1 MPGAIKYQVRA
12 TKHEDLMRAKVTQ
25 VKGITFV
32 GKAASNNWVV
42 MDGPEDFG
50 GCNAATRPKELVLI
64 GLGGCTGADVASILR
79 KMREK
84 VDRIE
89 IELDTEDAREHPKVF
104 TKIHMTYKFWGQDL
118 NTANL
123 EKAINLSRDRYC
135 SVSAMLKSS
144 VEITHSYVVNPSGD
158 D

>member
-1 MPGAIKYQVRA
+1 MK
-12 TKHEDLMRAKVTQ
+12 AKITQ

-32 GKAASNNWVV
+32 GKAATNNWVV

-64 GLGGCTGADVASILR
+64 GLGGCTGSDVASILQ

-89 IELDTEDAREHPKVF
+89 IDLDTEDSKEHPKVF

-135 SVSAMLKSS
+135 SVSAMLKAS
-144 VEITHSYVVNPSGD
+144 VEITHSYLVNPACD